1 MRSCVDPV
9 AMKRRCGA
17 ASADDNETFVS
28 YVAPATLYYRG
39 EIKEPHV
46 TKFVR
51 KLREASDARREASSS
66 QPNVVYLSSH
76 GGCVYGGITM
86 YEHVRMVAAT
96 TPVHTVVDGFC
107 ASAATLPF
115 LAGTQRTVCESA
127 TMLVHAVSSSMWG
140 GWKPRELREESE
152 NLDTLMELLTAI
164 YARHSSAKPKALR
177 KLLEKDKLLT
187 RADCHELGF
196 VNAQSDDTRQQKP
209 VRGSGR

>member
-1 MRSCVDPV
+1 MN
-9 AMKRRCGA
+9 RCGA
-17 ASADDNETFVS
+17 TSAADDESFVT

-46 TKFVR
+46 TKFVC
-51 KLREASDARREASSS
+51 KLRKASDTLRESSS
-66 QPNVVYLSSH
+66 SNPIVVYISSY
-76 GGCVYGGITM
+76 GGCVYGGIAM

-115 LAGTQRTVCESA
+115 LAGTQRTVCSSA
-127 TMLVHAVSSSMWG
+127 TMLVHAVTSTMWG

-152 NLDTLMELLTAI
+152 NMDTLMELLTAI
-164 YARHSSAKPKALR
+164 YARHSSAKPKTLR

-187 RADCHELGF
+187 LTECRKLGF
-196 VNAQSDDTRQQKP
+196 VD
-209 VRGSGR
+209 